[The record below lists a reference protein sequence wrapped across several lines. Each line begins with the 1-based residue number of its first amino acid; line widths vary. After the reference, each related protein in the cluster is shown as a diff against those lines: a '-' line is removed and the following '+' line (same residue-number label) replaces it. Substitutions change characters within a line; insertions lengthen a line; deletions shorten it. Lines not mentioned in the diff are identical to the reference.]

1 MTQIVNAT
9 FDGGS
14 FRPDDRINLTPQ
26 SRVRLTVEPLTE
38 AEITKLD
45 ALQAFDKLC
54 DDLPIDSHGSRL
66 TRDELH
72 ERD

>member
-14 FRPDDRINLTPQ
+14 FRPDERPDLAPQ
-26 SRVRLTVEPLTE
+26 SRVRLIVEPLPAVGASADE
-38 AEITKLD
+38 ALLKLD
-45 ALQAFDKLC
+45 ELC
-54 DDLPIDSHGSRL
+54 ESEPITSAGTRL
-66 TRDELH
+66 TRDQLH